1 MDNCPLIKGRGM
13 EKAKKLGGGVVGR
26 RLPVL
31 SGVDPCGGERSDAAD
46 NRRRILSAARALFEE
61 RGVEA
66 VSMAEIGRA
75 AGVGQGTLYRRFEH
89 KGDLCAALLRE
100 RMAQFT
106 EEVRPR
112 VEAEG
117 EPALPR
123 LAWFL
128 DSLALF
134 TEEDAPLLAAVRESA
149 GGERRRSGAYRSP
162 FYGWLR
168 AAVTVLLAQAVER
181 GEARADLDVEVTADA
196 VLAPLAV
203 DLYLFQ
209 RHELGVEPER
219 IVDALRRLFLDGL
232 RTGSAG
238 GGS

>member
-1 MDNCPLIKGRGM
+1 M
-13 EKAKKLGGGVVGR
+13 EKLGEGKGARR

-31 SGVDPCGGERSDAAD
+31 TELDPCGGERSDAAD
-46 NRRRILSAARALFEE
+46 NRRRILAAARTLFGEK
-61 RGVEA
+61 GVEA

-75 AGVGQGTLYRRFEH
+75 AGVGQGTLYRRYEH
-89 KGDLCAALLRE
+89 KGALCAALLRD

-106 EEVRPR
+106 EEARPR
-112 VEAEG
+112 VEDDA
-117 EPALPR
+117 EPALER
-123 LAWFL
+123 LVWL
-128 DSLALF
+128 LESLARF
-134 TEEDAPLLAAVRESA
+134 TEEDAPLLAAIRGSA
-149 GGERRRSGAYRSP
+149 GGERRSGAGSGAYRSP

-168 AAVTVLLAQAVER
+168 TAVTALLVQAVER
-181 GEARADLDVEVTADA
+181 GEARPDLDVEVTADA

>member
-1 MDNCPLIKGRGM
+1 MG
-13 EKAKKLGGGVVGR
+13 
-26 RLPVL
+26 
-31 SGVDPCGGERSDAAD
+31 PCAGERSDAAD
-46 NRRRILSAARALFEE
+46 NRRRILSAARTLFEE

-106 EEVRPR
+106 EELRPR

-123 LAWFL
+123 LASFI
-128 DSLALF
+128 DRLALF

-149 GGERRRSGAYRSP
+149 GGDRRRPGHRSGAYRSP

-168 AAVTVLLAQAVER
+168 AAVISLLTQAVEG

-196 VLAPLAV
+196 ILAPLAV

-209 RHELGVEPER
+209 RGEAGMSRER
-219 IVDALRRLFLDGL
+219 IVGALQGLMLNGL
-232 RTGSAG
+232 RNGSVR
-238 GGS
+238 